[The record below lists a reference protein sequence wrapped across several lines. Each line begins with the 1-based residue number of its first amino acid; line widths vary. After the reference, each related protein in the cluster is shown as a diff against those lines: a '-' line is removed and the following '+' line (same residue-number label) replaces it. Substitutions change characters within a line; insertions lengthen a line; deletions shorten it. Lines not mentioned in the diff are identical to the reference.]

1 MAYFREIYPNLIS
14 EKDNNKII
22 ILLGAR
28 QVGKTTVLKEL
39 QKEIQKE
46 AATMYLD
53 LDFLA
58 NYEIISST
66 NNLIAYLKQNGFH
79 AGKRYYLF
87 LDEIQRFKDISMIL
101 KNLYDH
107 YPEIKVY
114 ATGSSSLDIKKNL
127 KDSLAGRKIIF
138 HIHPLS
144 FREFLIFKNQDNL
157 AKLLDE
163 KNILI
168 ETYLPDL
175 YEFLIFGGYPEVALT
190 ADNDRKIT
198 ILESIFD
205 LYFKKDI
212 IELMKIDDI
221 EKIKNCLKIIAA
233 DIGQLINYSHI
244 AREVGSSVRDVKKYL
259 EIFKDTFILFQLN
272 PFFSNKHKEIIK
284 TPKYYFWDNGIR
296 NYFLKNFQNINSRTD
311 AGFLFESFTASET
324 NKNKNILQ
332 NLKFWRSKLG
342 QEVDLIVEDQNN
354 LFPCEIKFKANQN
367 RKDFEGLVAFM
378 DKYKIEKGF
387 LISLTN
393 PDEKNVAGKKIIY
406 RYPFGLENI
415 ENKK

>member
-1 MAYFREIYPNLIS
+1 MAYFREIYPKLIS

-28 QVGKTTVLKEL
+28 QVGKTTILKEL

-46 AATMYLD
+46 ATTFYLD

-66 NNLIAYLKQNGFH
+66 DNLIAYLKQNDFH
-79 AGKRYYLF
+79 KGERYYLF

-107 YPEIKVY
+107 YPEIKIY

-144 FREFLIFKNQDNL
+144 FYEFLIFKNQGDL
-157 AKLLDE
+157 AKLLLTE

-168 ETYLPDL
+168 ETYLPYL
-175 YEFLIFGGYPEVALT
+175 YEFLVFGGYPEVALT
-190 ADNDRKIT
+190 NDNARKVSL
-198 ILESIFD
+198 LESIFD

-212 IELMKIDDI
+212 IELMQIDDI
-221 EKIKNCLKIIAA
+221 DRIKNCLRIVAA
-233 DIGQLINYSHI
+233 DQGQLINYSHI
-244 AREVGSSVRDVKKYL
+244 AREIGSSVRDVKKYL

-296 NYFLKNFQNINSRTD
+296 NYFLKNFQDINSRAD
-311 AGFLFESFTASET
+311 AGFLFESFVIGGI
-324 NKNKNILQ
+324 NKRKNVLQ

-342 QEVDLIVEDQNN
+342 QEIDLVIEDQNN
-354 LFPCEIKFKANQN
+354 ISPYEIKFKTSQN
-367 RKDFEGLVAFM
+367 RKDYSGLVAFM
-378 DKYKIEKGF
+378 DKYKIDKGF
-387 LISLTN
+387 LISLAN
-393 PDEKNVAGKKIIY
+393 LQEKNIDGKKIIY
-406 RYPFGLENI
+406 QHPFNLTN
-415 ENKK
+415 NFY